1 VSKSAIDGHTEPEQ
15 KWTETGLWPQDEEM
29 FTAIV
34 GWGSGRGYIN
44 FCPEV
49 SFDRFGRFASGLTQY
64 YNAQEQSDEQERDS
78 YKENIPAWR
87 ANWSSITAMHYTEC
101 PLYSP
106 LVSTKDSVSPERN
119 SGADNKPIIGGGSWP
134 SWARWR
140 PDNRS

>member
-1 VSKSAIDGHTEPEQ
+1 
-15 KWTETGLWPQDEEM
+15 M

-101 PLYSP
+101 PLYSMLGSP
-106 LVSTKDSVSPERN
+106 RRTHPAKVLCRDGSVTAFKSEFMRARSCRAA
-119 SGADNKPIIGGGSWP
+119 SGCLGDA
-134 SWARWR
+134 AE
-140 PDNRS
+140 

>member
-1 VSKSAIDGHTEPEQ
+1 MDRDRSLAARRGDVHGYS
-15 KWTETGLWPQDEEM
+15 WLGLWSRLYQ
-29 FTAIV
+29 FL
-34 GWGSGRGYIN
+34 SGASG
-44 FCPEV
+44 
-49 SFDRFGRFASGLTQY
+49 DFASGLTQY

-106 LVSTKDSVSPERN
+106 LVSTKDSLSPERN
-119 SGADNKPIIGGGSWP
+119 SGADNKPIIRGGSWP